1 MRQAGRQINCNY
13 NKQSQWKAFRN
24 ENHVLRLCRRL
35 PPCFPSFSTFPLCD
49 FSILEFFFF
58 FIAAAVAVAVAAQG
72 RQGFVSIAL
81 LNMFTA
87 ISCMKYMSFCADLAP
102 NVGPLG
108 VPRRAPSILAINWRM
123 QSGNASK
130 TK

>member
-1 MRQAGRQINCNY
+1 M
-13 NKQSQWKAFRN
+13 
-24 ENHVLRLCRRL
+24 
-35 PPCFPSFSTFPLCD
+35 
-49 FSILEFFFF
+49 
-58 FIAAAVAVAVAAQG
+58 AAAVAVAAQG
-72 RQGFVSIAL
+72 WQGSVSIAL

-102 NVGPLG
+102 NVSPLG